1 MSKILIADDNAS
13 IRYLI
18 RFLIEN
24 AGYTVCAEAE
34 HGTQAIEKAK
44 ELHPDLILLD
54 LVMPGMNGAEAAS
67 ILKRLI
73 PRVPIILFTM
83 HQDTVGK
90 ALATAVGADLVIS
103 KSDGMGKL
111 VEGMNVLLGRTPSQP
126 ATLGPL
132 GLATESAAAGK
143 LAAEPAEDKA
153 AN

>member
-1 MSKILIADDNAS
+1 
-13 IRYLI
+13 
-18 RFLIEN
+18 
-24 AGYTVCAEAE
+24 
-34 HGTQAIEKAK
+34 
-44 ELHPDLILLD
+44 
-54 LVMPGMNGAEAAS
+54 MPGMNGAEAAS

-143 LAAEPAEDKA
+143 LAVQPAEDKA